1 MKTFVAAGLAVLLS
15 TSAYAQ
21 RDQVFGSDSGDLKV
35 ETIAT
40 GLSNPWALA
49 FLPDGRMLVT
59 ERPGRMRIVTRD
71 GQLSPPRR
79 RAAADLRAW
88 TRRPARRRARPQL
101 RAKPHHLFLF
111 LRSD

>member
-49 FLPDGRMLVT
+49 FLPDGRLLVT
-59 ERPGRMRIVTRD
+59 FTSALPALGHTGGLAFTTGGEVSSAPLPVLGLGTARPFTD
-71 GQLSPPRR
+71 GSGSGVGTE
-79 RAAADLRAW
+79 AAAR
-88 TRRPARRRARPQL
+88 
-101 RAKPHHLFLF
+101 
-111 LRSD
+111 